1 MIMETAQLLHDE
13 ARFRAELA
21 HMLNAARS
29 RLKDNLESH
38 SGDAIMT
45 VGLDQLELSKYSD
58 DSLYQVLDM
67 EIVQVINEVH
77 EWCASSLATSAQA
90 CFGRDTNT
98 DCISDANLFKRLN
111 Q

>member
-77 EWCASSLATSAQA
+77 EWCA
-90 CFGRDTNT
+90 
-98 DCISDANLFKRLN
+98 
-111 Q
+111 